1 MNDLAAISR
10 RLGAEATRQTGRRCT
25 VRLRD
30 RGFMKLVDW
39 EKGLMHWYSWE
50 PGQPPNS
57 PANAESFA
65 QAVALVR
72 SGHDLLT

>member
-10 RLGAEATRQTGRRCT
+10 HLAAEATRQTGRRCT

-39 EKGLMHWYSWE
+39 EKGVMHWYSWE
-50 PGQPPNS
+50 PEKPSDS

-72 SGHDLLT
+72 SGQDLLT

>member
-1 MNDLAAISR
+1 MNLAAISR
-10 RLGAEATRQTGRRCT
+10 RLGVEASRQTGRRCT
-25 VRLRD
+25 VRLGD

-39 EKGLMHWYSWE
+39 EKGVMHWYSWE
-50 PGQPPNS
+50 PEKPPDC